1 MSSASAAF
9 QIARVA
15 LVVVLLAAAAAVATP
30 RGRLPLAL
38 RGVLRVMRRD
48 GAVPGEEPKAV
59 RVSAVRRAFAFL
71 LVLAAV
77 ALCLAP

>member
-48 GAVPGEEPKAV
+48 GAVPGEEPKTA